1 MLLTT
6 LGLVAFA
13 YFCGAL
19 PFGYWAGKLNGID
32 IRQHGSKNIG
42 ATNVVRVLGKKVGIP
57 VFILDILKGALPTM
71 LAEWWMNRSGADAST
86 ATLVAVFCAAA
97 AVLGH
102 TYTFWLGFKGGK
114 GVATTAGSLL
124 GLSPTALAIGLVAWV
139 ITFSISRYVALAS
152 IIAAIVLPVAMAVQM
167 TLQGTWN
174 YVLLGFAVV
183 MGVLVIVRHRSNIAR
198 MLAGTE
204 NRFGK
209 KKPGEV
215 KR

>member
-1 MLLTT
+1 MLLTA

-42 ATNVVRVLGKKVGIP
+42 ATNVVRVLGKKVGFP

-86 ATLVAVFCAAA
+86 ATLVAVCCAAA

-102 TYTFWLGFKGGK
+102 TFTFWLGFKGGK

-152 IIAAIVLPVAMAVQM
+152 IVAAIVLPISMAVQM

-174 YVLLGFAVV
+174 YVLLGFAMV
-183 MGVLVIVRHRSNIAR
+183 MGVLVIVRHRANIAR

-209 KKPGEV
+209 KKT
-215 KR
+215 R

>member
-1 MLLTT
+1 MLLTA
-6 LGLVAFA
+6 LCLIAFA
-13 YFCGAL
+13 YFCGAV
-19 PFGYWAGKLNGID
+19 PFGYWAGRMRGID

-57 VFILDILKGALPTM
+57 VFILDMLKGFAPT
-71 LAEWWMNRSGADAST
+71 LLGGWWMAAKCGAETNA
-86 ATLVAVFCAAA
+86 ATLVSVFCAAA

-102 TYTFWLGFKGGK
+102 NYTCWLGFKGGK

-124 GLSPTALAIGLVAWV
+124 GLAPWALVIGLVVWFIV
-139 ITFSISRYVALAS
+139 FRLSRYVALAS
-152 IIAAIVLPVAMAVQM
+152 IVAAVVIPVSMAVIM

-174 YVLLGFAVV
+174 YVLLVFGLV

-204 NRFGK
+204 NRF
-209 KKPGEV
+209 ER
-215 KR
+215 KRK